1 MSTIR
6 LSCKGADVFVPEADG
21 TFVAAA
27 FSTKTGTG
35 YLTRFERPDDDAG
48 AAKALNAAKRD
59 LATAYDGQI
68 KRATAKLAPG
78 APVAVMVH
86 GFLFDPTAAIW
97 PEPKNNDNPHG
108 RVFHYVKGGTFE
120 DEAREHS
127 TSWPLGLD
135 FRDDDQGANG
145 VVFALG
151 WYSRPGLAKS
161 LREGYMNHYSRAYDY
176 GRETGWVLACVI
188 AYLAGAIRNRP
199 IDIVCHSL
207 GAVVVVRALAILAK
221 REIAAASVARVGR
234 VVIMGGSEYSGEA
247 QLLYRR
253 LDSYGKEVGF
263 KPGEGPYIY
272 NIVSRENDVLDFL
285 AENFGPKSFFSNTQ
299 VIGHNGLEA
308 APKAERWIDLQ
319 IDARKMRQWAGRK
332 APGYDISG
340 DEPGHV
346 WDHWYYYTWPGNMAF
361 YKSILRDRA
370 AFGFD
375 ALRAA
380 TGMLEPVPEGV
391 GVGVFGD

>member
-6 LSCKGADVFVPEADG
+6 LSCKGTDVFVPEADG
-21 TFVAAA
+21 TFAPAPYSA
-27 FSTKTGTG
+27 KTGTG
-35 YLTRFERPDDDAG
+35 HLARFVRPGDDTG

-59 LATAYDGQI
+59 LANAYEGQI

-78 APVAVMVH
+78 APVVVMVH
-86 GFLFDPTAAIW
+86 GFLFDPTAAVW
-97 PEPKNNDNPHG
+97 PDPKKNDNPHG
-108 RVFHYVKGGTFE
+108 RVFHYVKGATFE
-120 DEAREHS
+120 EEAREHS
-127 TSWPLGLD
+127 TSWPLGLG
-135 FRDDDQGANG
+135 FSDDDQGANG
-145 VVFALG
+145 VVIALG

-161 LREGYMNHYSRAYDY
+161 LREGFMNHYSRAYDY

-188 AYLAGAIRNRP
+188 SYLAGAIRNRP

-221 REIAAASVARVGR
+221 REIAAASVTRVGR

-263 KPGEGPYIY
+263 KAGEGPYLY

-319 IDARKMRQWAGRK
+319 IDARKMRQWAARK
-332 APGYDISG
+332 APGFNISG

-346 WDHWYYYTWPGNMAF
+346 WDHWYYYTWPGNMEF
-361 YKSILRDRA
+361 YRSILRDRA
-370 AFGFD
+370 AFSFD
-375 ALRAA
+375 TLRAE
-380 TGMLEPVPEGV
+380 TGALEPVPEGV